1 MNSPEAIHPAIEITG
16 VTKRFK
22 DLTAVDNISL
32 TIRRGEYLAL
42 LGPNGAGKTTLV
54 EMVEGLQQPTHGT
67 IKLLGYGWH
76 NHQGMLH
83 REIGISLQ
91 ETRFIEKL
99 TTAETL
105 SLFASFYGLGKDRVM
120 EILETVGLADKRK
133 SFVVNL
139 SGGQRQRL
147 ALGVALL
154 NSPKLLLLDE
164 PTTGLDPAS
173 RREIWDILVN
183 LRRKEGTTLILTTH
197 YMEEAS
203 FLCER
208 IVIMDHGTILAQ
220 GTLNE
225 LLIKQDKGEIIEFI
239 PSSRVEA
246 VIFQKIPTVRTARE
260 EQHGKIHLVVDN
272 NVQALPEVLRFLES
286 EKLGLSSLECRKYT
300 LEDLFIDLTG
310 RKFEDE
316 S

>member
-1 MNSPEAIHPAIEITG
+1 MNSNGPVNPAIELIG
-16 VTKRFK
+16 VSKRFK
-22 DLTAVDNISL
+22 DVTAVDNISL
-32 TIRRGEYLAL
+32 TIHRGEYLAL

-54 EMVEGLQQPTHGT
+54 EMVEGLQQPTQGS
-67 IKLLGYGWH
+67 IRVLGHGWH

-99 TTAETL
+99 TARETL
-105 SLFASFYGLGKDRVM
+105 ALFASFYGLGKKRLL
-120 EILETVGLADKRK
+120 EILETVGLTDKAK
-133 SFVVNL
+133 SYVVNL

-173 RREIWDILVN
+173 RREIWDILIN
-183 LRRKEGTTLILTTH
+183 LRRMEGTTLILTTH

-208 IVIMDHGTILAQ
+208 ILIMDHGKILTQ

-239 PSSRVEA
+239 TSSQVDPGD
-246 VIFQKIPTVRTARE
+246 FQKIPAVRTARE
-260 EQHGKIHLVVDN
+260 ERQGKIHLVVDN
-272 NVQALPEVLRFLES
+272 NVQALPAVLKYLDTKEI
-286 EKLGLSSLECRKYT
+286 GISSLECRKYT

-310 RKFEDE
+310 RKFDDE
-316 S
+316 A